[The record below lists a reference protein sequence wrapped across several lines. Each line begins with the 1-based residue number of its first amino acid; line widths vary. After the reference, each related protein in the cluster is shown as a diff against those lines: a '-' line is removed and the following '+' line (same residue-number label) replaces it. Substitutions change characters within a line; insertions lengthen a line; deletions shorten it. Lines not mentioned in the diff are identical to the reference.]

1 MICSQQDPVNQLS
14 HRDIVKIMSNA
25 ILDTV
30 IVQVL
35 RQLVHDAY
43 RVSLQLIGNLLG

>member
-1 MICSQQDPVNQLS
+1 MSTVVFRGDYLL
-14 HRDIVKIMSNA
+14 SNA

-43 RVSLQLIGNLLG
+43 RVSLQLIGNLVG